1 MLLGGVCSLLQQY
14 SRRVVWR
21 RGYCIRWSSI
31 ISSISTTP
39 SVTLSFNDDSSLAVL
54 TLCNPRRRNALTFSM
69 MHQLDA
75 HVNILNGWSHD
86 VSGENNARVLLLTG
100 SDGTFCSGLDIN
112 QNDSGNNDKLKDG
125 KEMTKHM
132 SRVTNLIHSLPVL
145 SVAAIDGN
153 AIGGGAELSTCTD
166 LVVLSRSATV
176 KFVHASRGA
185 SPGWGGGRRLVKKVG
200 RCKALR
206 MQLLGEPVS
215 GDEEAKQLDYA
226 DFVADDGESSYD
238 AAMRLV
244 VDPVL
249 SLPCSKSIRAIKS
262 VVSVADG
269 DDDVIDVSSGHLKHN
284 STAVK
289 SEIDSFVHI
298 WGGKSNIE
306 LIEQARESLREKKN
320 TS

>member
-1 MLLGGVCSLLQQY
+1 MLLGGVCSLLQQH

-21 RGYCIRWSSI
+21 RGYCIRWSSM

-39 SVTLSFNDDSSLAVL
+39 SVTLSFNEDSSLAVL
-54 TLCNPRRRNALTFSM
+54 TLCNPRRRNALTYSM

-75 HVNILNGWSHD
+75 HVNALNAWSRD
-86 VSGENNARVLLLTG
+86 VIGENNARVLMLTG

-112 QNDSGNNDKLKDG
+112 QNATDDKLKDG
-125 KEMTKHM
+125 SEMTKHM

-185 SPGWGGGRRLVKKVG
+185 SPGWGGGRRLVNKVG
-200 RCKALR
+200 RRKALK
-206 MQLLGEPVS
+206 MLLLGEPVN

-226 DFVADDGESSYD
+226 DFVADEGESSYD

-249 SLPCSKSIRAIKS
+249 ALPCARSLQAIKS
-262 VVSVADG
+262 VVSFADG
-269 DDDVIDVSSGHLKHN
+269 DDDVIDTSSGHLKYN
-284 STAVK
+284 ATAVK

-298 WGGKSNIE
+298 WGGNSNRE
-306 LIEQARESLREKKN
+306 LIKQARESLREKKN
-320 TS
+320 PS